1 MRITEAAARLDMSP
15 RMLRYREDLGL
26 LPPLRDRPYG
36 RGHAHR
42 QFTEEDLA
50 TITAALAIERRFD
63 ITPAALAFG
72 LRVLTDPAA
81 RAAVADLG
89 RRTGHVPAGPGAGR
103 ALDFEKER
111 ALRALGGA
119 LRGSAERLTS
129 VVGPATAT
137 TGNAPGAA
145 RAIPGAGREGDTGEG
160 LPMRGGHRGA
170 MSLTK
175 AVCRRCRE
183 PVPHPFA
190 RYQCRLV
197 HDRGN
202 FTAYRLLNCHYHENV
217 IVIMELPAGTVERRA
232 IGNPTLPLN

>member
-1 MRITEAAARLDMSP
+1 MRITEAAARLGMSP

-50 TITAALAIERRFD
+50 TITAGLAIERRFD

-111 ALRALGGA
+111 ALRALG
-119 LRGSAERLTS
+119 SAPGPGHGTAARLTAALEH
-129 VVGPATAT
+129 G
-137 TGNAPGAA
+137 GAA
-145 RAIPGAGREGDTGEG
+145 RKIPACRAAGGD
-160 LPMRGGHRGA
+160 R
-170 MSLTK
+170 
-175 AVCRRCRE
+175 
-183 PVPHPFA
+183 
-190 RYQCRLV
+190 
-197 HDRGN
+197 
-202 FTAYRLLNCHYHENV
+202 
-217 IVIMELPAGTVERRA
+217 
-232 IGNPTLPLN
+232 

>member
-1 MRITEAAARLDMSP
+1 MRITEAAARLGMSP

-50 TITAALAIERRFD
+50 AITAALAIERRFD

-119 LRGSAERLTS
+119 PRDAAGRLPVRGRQEERAQERRGARNRERRLVRLTTATDGSARS
-129 VVGPATAT
+129 
-137 TGNAPGAA
+137 
-145 RAIPGAGREGDTGEG
+145 
-160 LPMRGGHRGA
+160 
-170 MSLTK
+170 S
-175 AVCRRCRE
+175 
-183 PVPHPFA
+183 
-190 RYQCRLV
+190 
-197 HDRGN
+197 
-202 FTAYRLLNCHYHENV
+202 
-217 IVIMELPAGTVERRA
+217 
-232 IGNPTLPLN
+232 